1 MEIRD
6 VFVLEEA
13 VVDLE
18 SGRLFYEEQQPG
30 LGDYFWDTLLSDV
43 ESLII
48 YGGIHVKE
56 MGFYRM
62 LSKRFPYA
70 IYYEVKKSSAYVVAV
85 LPMRRDPKWIRG
97 KLEERS

>member
-13 VVDLE
+13 VADLE
-18 SGRLFYEEQQPG
+18 SGPLFYEEQQPD
-30 LGDYFWDTLLSDV
+30 LGEYFWDTLLSDV

-62 LSKRFPYA
+62 LSKRFP
-70 IYYEVKKSSAYVVAV
+70 
-85 LPMRRDPKWIRG
+85 
-97 KLEERS
+97 